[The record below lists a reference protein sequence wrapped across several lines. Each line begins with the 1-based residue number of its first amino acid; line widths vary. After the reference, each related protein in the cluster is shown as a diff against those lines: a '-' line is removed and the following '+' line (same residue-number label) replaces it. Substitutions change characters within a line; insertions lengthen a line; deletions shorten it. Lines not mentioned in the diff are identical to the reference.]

1 MDDERRIEAAKGIIS
16 SLFASQRP
24 LRALARIKRHTTLL
38 VALCT
43 PCSPRFKIKMARC
56 LPQRALFLP
65 KEIPLKGTIGVIA
78 ILAFGIFQGAYAQ
91 TATTK
96 LCGQKVDYTLAP
108 PSPDV
113 STDLNRYLGVWSGH
127 VIGVQ
132 SGYNVEYE
140 MCVAYVI
147 ERITADGTVYTQRIN
162 GDRSRVFANGVNYA
176 VKPGVYPWLGKV
188 VGNYL
193 RIAND
198 DGTFVQELH
207 LTGTNLEGKHYDSRS
222 KGGSGLT
229 KLTRQ

>member
-1 MDDERRIEAAKGIIS
+1 MMCWSVYKNRVALGAAAQCCILVFGII
-16 SLFASQRP
+16 
-24 LRALARIKRHTTLL
+24 
-38 VALCT
+38 
-43 PCSPRFKIKMARC
+43 
-56 LPQRALFLP
+56 
-65 KEIPLKGTIGVIA
+65 
-78 ILAFGIFQGAYAQ
+78 QGAYAQ
-91 TATTK
+91 APTSTATTK

-113 STDLNRYLGVWSGH
+113 STDLNKYLGVWSGH

-147 ERITADGTVYTQRIN
+147 ERIKADGTVYTQRIN

-176 VKPGVYPWLGKV
+176 VKPGVYHWLGKV

-207 LTGTNLEGKHYDSRS
+207 LTGTNLEGKHSDS
-222 KGGSGLT
+222 KGAGFT
-229 KLTRQ
+229 KLTKQ

>member
-1 MDDERRIEAAKGIIS
+1 MDDERRIEAVKGIIS
-16 SLFASQRP
+16 SLFASQRA
-24 LRALARIKRHTTLL
+24 LRALARIKPHATLR
-38 VALCT
+38 VALGT
-43 PCSPRFKIKMARC
+43 PCSPRFKTRWRVASRGGPSVC
-56 LPQRALFLP
+56 QT
-65 KEIPLKGTIGVIA
+65 EIPLKGTLSVVA

-108 PSPDV
+108 PNPDV
-113 STDLNRYLGVWSGH
+113 SADLNKYLGVWSGH

-188 VGNYL
+188 VGDYL

-229 KLTRQ
+229 KLTKQ